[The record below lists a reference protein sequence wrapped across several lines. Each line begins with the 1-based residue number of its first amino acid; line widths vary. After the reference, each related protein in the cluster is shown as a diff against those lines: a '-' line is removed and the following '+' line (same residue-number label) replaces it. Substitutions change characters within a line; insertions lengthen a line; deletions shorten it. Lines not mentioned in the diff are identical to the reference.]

1 VPRNRSTQEGGR
13 AADSEDGNTG
23 GVNFVAHAVVAH
35 RERPE
40 AAYAFGAMVPD
51 LLRLTRRAPLE
62 PSRHADVVT
71 AGIAAH
77 HRADAAFHDHPTFKA
92 WMATLVDAMP
102 EPDRGAR
109 AAAHVAVELLLDGVL
124 LDHDAAGAY
133 DDALAW
139 ATDCIDGTWGELVAR
154 MRVGDIVAAYA
165 TPEGVAERVAGIMSR
180 RPRLARL
187 GVTPGPLADAVRAVE
202 PAVRAGAETLVTT
215 VSECSLM

>member
-1 VPRNRSTQEGGR
+1 
-13 AADSEDGNTG
+13 
-23 GVNFVAHAVVAH
+23 VNFVAHAVVAH

-51 LLRLTRRAPLE
+51 LLRLVRRAPLE
-62 PSRHADVVT
+62 PSRSAAAVT

-92 WMATLVDAMP
+92 WMATLVEHMP

-124 LDHDAAGAY
+124 LGQGEAGAY
-133 DDALAW
+133 GDALAW
-139 ATDCIDGTWGELVAR
+139 AGDALDGTWGELVAR
-154 MRVGDIVAAYA
+154 MRVGDIVVAYGSA
-165 TPEGVAERVAGIMSR
+165 DGVAERVAGIMQR

-187 GVTPGPLADAVRAVE
+187 GVTAGPLAEAVRAVE
-202 PAVRAGAETLVTT
+202 PAVRAEAETLVTAM
-215 VSECSLM
+215 SECSLM